1 MASVHHVGRSGL
13 SVVSVHKVDR
23 GSVYLMLAVGL
34 WFVVSMLAGP
44 LWLVF
49 IMLAVRLIR
58 IILITVIL

>member
-13 SVVSVHKVDR
+13 SVVSVHKVGR

-34 WFVVSMLAGP
+34 WFVVSMLA
-44 LWLVF
+44 
-49 IMLAVRLIR
+49 VRLIR